1 MAFLK
6 EKNKDPM
13 INDLLFGLLVTVLIF
28 VLKYLLKTRNN
39 LTPNIPEPPPRQHYL
54 LPRLI

>member
-1 MAFLK
+1 
-6 EKNKDPM
+6 M